1 MQASDQRTTENDL
14 STVSR
19 QILGLRDMV
28 FAEWEKDVRR
38 LVAGAQHLL
47 HPILV
52 NTLPVF
58 YDNIAEALSDDHPRP
73 RATSNNDIAAAHGN
87 ERARMTAYGPE
98 QIIHEYQIFRDVF
111 SRVMDAND
119 VALTR
124 NEWRIVNAS
133 IDSAVREAVKK
144 FTSMHDTF
152 RHRVA
157 ASLSHDMRNP
167 LSVVVNGAHVLTLAG
182 TPDKT
187 PVIARKIL
195 ENGRR
200 LSTMIEELLDALSFH
215 RGEKVPLDLSR
226 FDLRELADGVCADA
240 IAGGGHC
247 TVSGPAVIGNWCE
260 SSLRRAL
267 ENLVSNAI
275 KYGDGDG
282 VRIRVDSAHDRM
294 LLSVHNT
301 GNPIAAEHRARIFQ
315 YLWREDS
322 AKDQRGWGIGL
333 PFVQSVAE
341 SHGGSV
347 TVDSAPETGTTFLI
361 DLPVDCR
368 PFVANPAAARG

>member
-1 MQASDQRTTENDL
+1 MLASDQKTNEDDL
-14 STVSR
+14 SAVSR
-19 QILGLRDMV
+19 RIIALRETV
-28 FAEWEKDVRR
+28 FAEWENDVRR
-38 LVAGAQHLL
+38 LVEGARHIL
-47 HPILV
+47 HPILI

-58 YDNIAEALSDDHPRP
+58 YDNIAEALSPDHPRR

-119 VALTR
+119 IPLTR
-124 NEWRIVNAS
+124 AEWRIVNGS
-133 IDSAVREAVKK
+133 IDCAVREAVKT

-152 RHRVA
+152 RNRVA

-167 LSVVVNGAHVLTLAG
+167 LSVIVNGAHVLTLGPAPEKAPG
-182 TPDKT
+182 
-187 PVIARKIL
+187 IARKIL
-195 ENGRR
+195 DNGRR
-200 LSTMIEELLDALSFH
+200 LGTMIEELLDALSFH
-215 RGEKVPLDLSR
+215 RGETVPLDLTS
-226 FDLRELADGVCADA
+226 FDLRALAEQVCADA
-240 IAGGGHC
+240 NIGAGDCSVEGASVPGY
-247 TVSGPAVIGNWCE
+247 WCE
-260 SSLRRAL
+260 NSLRRAL

-275 KYGDGDG
+275 KYGDGSG
-282 VRIRVDSAHDRM
+282 VRIKIDSALDRM
-294 LLSVHNT
+294 LLSVHND
-301 GNPIAAEHRARIFQ
+301 GNPIPPEHRARIFQ

-347 TVDSAPETGTTFLI
+347 TVDSSAATGTTFLI

-368 PFVANPAAARG
+368 PFVPDGAGVAG